1 MPEDDWCKL
10 LDLIGLRKPKFES
23 LLPQATRA
31 LDDFFLY
38 KSGTQSFLISTFPLK
53 PTAID
58 GQNGVF
64 HRQPPESGV
73 PSRCSI
79 GQAPGQITRESIPAP
94 AVPSADLIP
103 PSFTRPTSKRGIPS
117 PLALKMALIPIRTT
131 PSSIEVGDGDSSGLR
146 TTAVTT
152 ILAPTIAQ
160 MSSTNCSIPS
170 AASNDESLNSALLRG
185 DADRTLLDPPD
196 WDKWFGN

>member
-1 MPEDDWCKL
+1 MPEEDWRKL
-10 LDLIGLRKPKFES
+10 LDLIGLRNPKFES

-31 LDDFFLY
+31 LEDFFLY

-79 GQAPGQITRESIPAP
+79 GQAPGQITRESTPAP
-94 AVPSADLIP
+94 VPSADLIP
-103 PSFTRPTSKRGIPS
+103 PSFTCPTSKHGIP
-117 PLALKMALIPIRTT
+117 RH
-131 PSSIEVGDGDSSGLR
+131 
-146 TTAVTT
+146 
-152 ILAPTIAQ
+152 
-160 MSSTNCSIPS
+160 
-170 AASNDESLNSALLRG
+170 
-185 DADRTLLDPPD
+185 
-196 WDKWFGN
+196 